1 MLDLLLKNGRI
12 VDGTGNPWYRGD
24 VGICG
29 GEIVSLGRV
38 EDDAREE
45 LDLGGQMISPGFIDA
60 HCHSDL
66 MLLDHPESEIKL
78 QQGVTSEL
86 IGNCGIAPAP
96 LSPDSPE
103 LLKGYVSP
111 VLGKTERDWTWHTV
125 SDFLEAI
132 SESRPAENVATLV
145 GHGSLRIAV
154 MGFEN
159 RPASAEELESMKSLL
174 REGMAA
180 GAVGLSIGLMY
191 APGSYTL
198 KEELAELCKVL
209 PEQGGL
215 LATHIRGE
223 GNSLLESLKEVLW
236 VAENAGVPLH
246 VSHLKAAGKSN
257 WGKVHRAMELLE
269 AARGRGMDV
278 TCDVYPYTA
287 GSTTLTSL
295 LPTWVLE
302 GGIPQALERLSDS
315 AARESIRKE
324 LAEEQEGWDNL
335 VASTGWDSVYISSA
349 VSPGLEGEH
358 LARISQERFQDPVDC
373 MMDLLLENDGDVG
386 IVFFHMDEEDVE
398 RVVVW
403 ERALVASDSLHCGAE
418 KPHPRLY
425 GTFPRLLSK
434 YARERGAL
442 TLEQAVRKITSF
454 PAQRFGFDRRG
465 MIVPGYVADLV
476 VFDPEEI
483 DDVADYENPKR
494 YPKGV
499 SRVFV
504 AGRQVIENGVHLGER
519 PGGML
524 NRG

>member
-1 MLDLLLKNGRI
+1 MLDLVLKNGRI

-24 VGICG
+24 VGIRG
-29 GEIVSLGRV
+29 GEIAAVGRV
-38 EDDAREE
+38 TAKAHAEM
-45 LDLGGQMISPGFIDA
+45 DLGGKVISPGFIDA

-96 LSPDSPE
+96 LSPDSAE
-103 LLKGYVSP
+103 LLKSYVSP
-111 VLGKTERDWTWHTV
+111 VLGTTQKTWSWNTV
-125 SDFLEAI
+125 SDYVEVV
-132 SESRPAENVATLV
+132 SGCRPAENVATLV

-159 RPASAEELESMKSLL
+159 RPASAEELERMKSLL
-174 REGMAA
+174 REGMEA

-191 APGSYTL
+191 APGSYTP

-223 GNSLLESLKEVLW
+223 GNSLLASLEEVIW
-236 VAENAGVPLH
+236 VAEAAGVPLH
-246 VSHLKAAGKSN
+246 VSHLKAAGRSS
-257 WGKVHRAMELLE
+257 WGKVRRAMELLE
-269 AARGRGMDV
+269 AARERGLDV

-295 LPTWVLE
+295 LPPWVLE
-302 GGIPQALERLSDS
+302 GGIPRALERLSDIDT
-315 AARESIRKE
+315 RKRIRKE
-324 LAEEQEGWDNL
+324 LEKEREGWDNL

-349 VSPGLEGEH
+349 GAPDLEGKH
-358 LARISQERFQDPVDC
+358 LARIAEERSREPAEC
-373 MMDLLLENDGDVG
+373 MMDLLLENAGEVG

-398 RVVVW
+398 QVVAW
-403 ERALVASDSLHCGAE
+403 ERSLIASDSLHCGAE

-425 GTFPRLLSK
+425 GTFPRLIAK
-434 YARERGAL
+434 YARERGVL
-442 TLEQAVRKITSF
+442 TLEQAVRKMTSF

-465 MIVPGYVADLV
+465 LIAPGYVADLV
-476 VFDPEEI
+476 VFDPAEI
-483 DDVADYENPKR
+483 RDIADYENPKR
-494 YPKGV
+494 YPTGISSV
-499 SRVFV
+499 LVGGHR
-504 AGRQVIENGVHLGER
+504 VIEDGVHLGTR
-519 PGGML
+519 AGVVL